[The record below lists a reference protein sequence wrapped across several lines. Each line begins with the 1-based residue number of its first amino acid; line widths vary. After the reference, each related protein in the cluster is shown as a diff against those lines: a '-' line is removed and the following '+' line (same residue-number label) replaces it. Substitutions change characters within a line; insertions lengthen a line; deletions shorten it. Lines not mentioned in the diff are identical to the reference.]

1 VVRVT
6 GLQQLIE
13 MFLDVAAMMPLR
25 FTWRLAEVFGR
36 LWFRLDTR
44 HRLIAL
50 NNLKLAWGDELTERE
65 RRNLAHKNFIHL
77 ARVVLELLYI
87 RRVTPDEMGRFV
99 TFEGLEHLDAALK
112 KGRGV
117 LVMASHFGNWELMAL
132 AFSLLHHP
140 INIVIRPLDSP
151 FLDSLIDGIRTRG
164 GNKMIAKKGS
174 VSQVLRLLAA
184 GEVVGLLID
193 QNPAWSEGVFVPFF
207 NEIACTN
214 KALSSLALRTSAPVV
229 PAYNVREPDGSYRIV
244 VEPEVVLDRSGDTRV
259 DIEENTAQ
267 FNRIIESYVRRHP
280 EQWFWVHQ
288 RWKTRP
294 YQPWPRET

>member
-1 VVRVT
+1 MS
-6 GLQQLIE
+6 LQQLAE
-13 MFLDVAAMMPLR
+13 KFLGIAAIVPLR
-25 FTWRLAEVFGR
+25 FTWRLAEVLGR
-36 LWFRLDTR
+36 LWFRLDAR

-50 NNLKLAWGDELTERE
+50 NNLKLAWGGELTERE
-65 RRNLAHKNFIHL
+65 RKNLASRNFIHL
-77 ARVVLELLYI
+77 ARVILELPYI
-87 RRVTPDEMGRFV
+87 QRLTVDEMDGFV
-99 TFEGLEHLDAALK
+99 TFDGLEYLDAALK

-117 LVMASHFGNWELMAL
+117 LVMTSHFGNWELMAL
-132 AFSLLHHP
+132 AFSLLHRP
-140 INIVIRPLDSP
+140 INIVIRPLDNP
-151 FLDSLIDGIRTRG
+151 FLDSLIDSIRTRG
-164 GNKMIAKKGS
+164 GNTMIAKKGS
-174 VSQVLRLLAA
+174 VNKVLRLLAA

-193 QNPAWSEGVFVPFF
+193 QNPAWYEGVFVPFF

-259 DIEENTAQ
+259 DIEENTAK
-267 FNRIIESYVRRHP
+267 FNRVIERYVRRHP

-294 YQPWPRET
+294 YQPWPRES

>member
-1 VVRVT
+1 MRGT

-13 MFLDVAAMMPLR
+13 MFLDVAAIMPLR
-25 FTWRLAEVFGR
+25 FTWRLAEFLGR
-36 LWFRLDTR
+36 LWFLLDTR

-50 NNLKLAWGDELTERE
+50 NNLKLAWGGELTERE
-65 RRNLAHKNFIHL
+65 RRNIARRNFIHL
-77 ARVVLELLYI
+77 ARVVLELPYI
-87 RRVTPDEMGRFV
+87 RKVTSDELD
-99 TFEGLEHLDAALK
+99 GLVAFDGVEYLDAALK

-132 AFSLLHHP
+132 AFSLLYHP

-151 FLDSLIDGIRTRG
+151 FLDSLIDNIRTRG
-164 GNKMIAKKGS
+164 GNTMIAKKGS
-174 VSQVLRLLAA
+174 VNKVLRLLAA

-193 QNPAWSEGVFVPFF
+193 QNPAWHEGVFVPFF

-259 DIEENTAQ
+259 DIEENTAK

-294 YQPWPRET
+294 YHPWPRET

>member
-1 VVRVT
+1 
-6 GLQQLIE
+6 
-13 MFLDVAAMMPLR
+13 
-25 FTWRLAEVFGR
+25 
-36 LWFRLDTR
+36 
-44 HRLIAL
+44 L
-50 NNLKLAWGDELTERE
+50 NNLKLAWGDELTAGE
-65 RRNLAHKNFIHL
+65 RRNLARKNFIHL
-77 ARVVLELLYI
+77 ARVVLELPYI
-87 RRVTPDEMGRFV
+87 RKVTLSEVDGFV
-99 TFEGLEHLDAALK
+99 TFDGLENLDEALK

-117 LVMASHFGNWELMAL
+117 LVMTSHFGNWELMAL
-132 AFSLLHHP
+132 AFSLLYHP

-151 FLDSLIDGIRTRG
+151 FLDSLIDSIRTRG

-174 VSQVLRLLAA
+174 VSKVLRLLAA

-193 QNPAWSEGVFVPFF
+193 QNPAWYEGVFVPFF

-229 PAYNVREPDGSYRIV
+229 PAYNVREPNGSYRIV
-244 VEPEVVLDRSGDTRV
+244 LEPEVVLDRSGDARV
-259 DIEENTAQ
+259 DIEENTAK

-294 YQPWPRET
+294 YQPWPRER

>member
-1 VVRVT
+1 VRVT
-6 GLQQLIE
+6 GLQQLVE
-13 MFLDVAAMMPLR
+13 MFLDVAAVMPLR
-25 FTWRLAEVFGR
+25 FTWRLAEFLGR

-65 RRNLAHKNFIHL
+65 RKNIAGRNFIHL
-77 ARVVLELLYI
+77 AKVILELPYI
-87 RRVTPDEMGRFV
+87 RKVTPDEVDGFV
-99 TFEGLEHLDAALK
+99 AFDGLENLDAALK
-112 KGRGV
+112 KGKGV
-117 LVMASHFGNWELMAL
+117 LVMTTHFGNWELMAL
-132 AFSLLHHP
+132 AFSLLYHP

-151 FLDSLIDGIRTRG
+151 FLDTLIHNIRTRG

-174 VSQVLRLLAA
+174 VSKVLRLLAA
-184 GEVVGLLID
+184 GEAVGLLID
-193 QNPAWSEGVFVPFF
+193 QNPAWYEGVFVPFF
-207 NEIACTN
+207 KEIACTN

-229 PAYNVREPDGSYRIV
+229 PAYNVREPNGSYRIV
-244 VEPEVVLDRSGDTRV
+244 FEPEVVLDRSGDARV
-259 DIEENTAQ
+259 DIEENTAK

>member
-1 VVRVT
+1 MS
-6 GLQQLIE
+6 LQQLAEKCMDI
-13 MFLDVAAMMPLR
+13 AAVMPLR
-25 FTWRLAEVFGR
+25 FTWRLAEGFGR
-36 LWFRLDTR
+36 LWFRLDAR

-50 NNLKLAWGDELTERE
+50 NNLRFAWGDELTEKE
-65 RRNLAHKNFIHL
+65 RRNLAQQNFIHL
-77 ARVVLELLYI
+77 AKVVLEMPYI
-87 RRVTPDEMGRFV
+87 RRL
-99 TFEGLEHLDAALK
+99 TFEDLDDLVAFVGLEHLEAALK

-132 AFSLLHHP
+132 AFSLLYQP

-164 GNKMIAKKGS
+164 GNKTIAKKGS
-174 VSQVLRLLAA
+174 ISKVLRLLAA

-193 QNPAWSEGVFVPFF
+193 QNPAWYEGVFVPFF

-214 KALSSLALRTSAPVV
+214 KALSSLALKTGAPVI
-229 PAYNVREPDGSYRIV
+229 PAYNVREPNGSYRIIF
-244 VEPEVVLDRSGDTRV
+244 EPEVVLDRSGDTRV
-259 DIEENTAQ
+259 DIEENTAK
-267 FNRIIESYVRRHP
+267 FNRIIEGYVRRHP

-294 YQPWPRET
+294 QQPWPRER

>member
-1 VVRVT
+1 MS
-6 GLQQLIE
+6 LQQLAEKCMGI
-13 MFLDVAAMMPLR
+13 AAMMPLR
-25 FTWRLAEVFGR
+25 FTWRLAEFLGR

-50 NNLKLAWGDELTERE
+50 NNLRLAWGDELTERE
-65 RRNLAHKNFIHL
+65 RRNLARKNFIHL
-77 ARVVLELLYI
+77 ARVVLELPYI
-87 RRVTPDEMGRFV
+87 RRLTPDEVDGFV
-99 TFEGLEHLDAALK
+99 AFDGLEHLDAALK

-117 LVMASHFGNWELMAL
+117 LVMTSHFGNWELMAL
-132 AFSLLHHP
+132 AFSLLYHP

-151 FLDSLIDGIRTRG
+151 FLDNLVDSIRTRG

-174 VSQVLRLLAA
+174 VSKVLRLLAA

-193 QNPAWSEGVFVPFF
+193 QNPAWYEGVFVPFF
-207 NEIACTN
+207 
-214 KALSSLALRTSAPVV
+214 
-229 PAYNVREPDGSYRIV
+229 
-244 VEPEVVLDRSGDTRV
+244 VLDRSGDARV
-259 DIEENTAQ
+259 DIEENTAK

-294 YQPWPRET
+294 YQPWPRQT

>member
-1 VVRVT
+1 MRVT
-6 GLQQLIE
+6 GLQQMAE
-13 MFLDVAAMMPLR
+13 MFLDVAAMVPLR
-25 FTWRLAEVFGR
+25 FTWRLADFLGR

-44 HRLIAL
+44 HRFIAL

-65 RRNLAHKNFIHL
+65 RRNLARGNFIHL
-77 ARVVLELLYI
+77 ARVVLELPCI
-87 RRVTPDEMGRFV
+87 RRLTEDELDGFV
-99 TFEGLEHLDAALK
+99 AFDGLEHLDAALK

-117 LVMASHFGNWELMAL
+117 LVMTSHFGNWELMAL

-174 VSQVLRLLAA
+174 ASKVLRLLAA

-193 QNPAWSEGVFVPFF
+193 QNPAWYEGVFVPFF
-207 NEIACTN
+207 KEIACTN
-214 KALSSLALRTSAPVV
+214 KALSALALRTNAPVI
-229 PAYNVREPDGSYRIV
+229 PAYNVREPNGTYRIV
-244 VEPEVVLDRSGDTRV
+244 FEPEVVLDRRGDIRR
-259 DIEENTAQ
+259 DMEENTAN

-294 YQPWPRET
+294 YQPWPRQT

>member
-1 VVRVT
+1 V
-6 GLQQLIE
+6 
-13 MFLDVAAMMPLR
+13 
-25 FTWRLAEVFGR
+25 
-36 LWFRLDTR
+36 
-44 HRLIAL
+44 
-50 NNLKLAWGDELTERE
+50 
-65 RRNLAHKNFIHL
+65 HL
-77 ARVVLELLYI
+77 ARVVLELPYI
-87 RRVTPDEMGRFV
+87 RTLTSDELNGFV
-99 TFEGLEHLDAALK
+99 AFNGLEHLDAALK

-151 FLDSLIDGIRTRG
+151 FLDGLIDNIRTRG
-164 GNKMIAKKGS
+164 GNTMIAKKGS
-174 VSQVLRLLAA
+174 VNKVLRLLAA

-193 QNPAWSEGVFVPFF
+193 QNPAWHEGVFVPFF

-229 PAYNVREPDGSYRIV
+229 PAYNVREPNGSYRIV

-259 DIEENTAQ
+259 DIEENTAK

>member
-1 VVRVT
+1 MRVT
-6 GLQQLIE
+6 GLQQLVE
-13 MFLDVAAMMPLR
+13 MFLDVAAIMPLR
-25 FTWRLAEVFGR
+25 FTWKLSEFLGR

-50 NNLKLAWGDELTERE
+50 NNLKLAWGDKLTERE
-65 RRNLAHKNFIHL
+65 RRNLARKNFIHL
-77 ARVVLELLYI
+77 ARVILELPYI
-87 RRVTPDEMGRFV
+87 RRFTRDEINEIVAFDGI
-99 TFEGLEHLDAALK
+99 EHLDAALK

-117 LVMASHFGNWELMAL
+117 LVITSHFGNWELMAL
-132 AFSLLHHP
+132 AFSLLYHP

-151 FLDSLIDGIRTRG
+151 FLDRLINSIRTRG

-174 VSQVLRLLAA
+174 VSKVLRLLAA

-193 QNPAWSEGVFVPFF
+193 QNPAWYEGVFVPFF

-214 KALSSLALRTSAPVV
+214 KALSSLALRTNAPVV

-259 DIEENTAQ
+259 DVEKNTAK
-267 FNRIIESYVRRHP
+267 FNRIIESYVRLHP